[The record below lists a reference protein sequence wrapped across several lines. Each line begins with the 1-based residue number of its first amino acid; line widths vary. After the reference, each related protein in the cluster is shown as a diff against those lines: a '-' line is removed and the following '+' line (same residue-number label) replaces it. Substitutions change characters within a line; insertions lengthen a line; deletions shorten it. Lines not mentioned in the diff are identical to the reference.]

1 MISLDRSVPDN
12 RPKKCREITY
22 ADDLPVASV
31 VIIFTD
37 EAWSPLMRT
46 VHSVINRT
54 PFKLLQEI
62 VLIDDFSQRGCLLF
76 LFVVFCCKIYRKL

>member
-1 MISLDRSVPDN
+1 MISLDRSVPDH
-12 RPKKCREITY
+12 RHEQCRKISY
-22 ADDLPVASV
+22 PDNLPVASV

-62 VLIDDFSQRGCLLF
+62 ILVDDFSQRGS
-76 LFVVFCCKIYRKL
+76 VFIQILDF